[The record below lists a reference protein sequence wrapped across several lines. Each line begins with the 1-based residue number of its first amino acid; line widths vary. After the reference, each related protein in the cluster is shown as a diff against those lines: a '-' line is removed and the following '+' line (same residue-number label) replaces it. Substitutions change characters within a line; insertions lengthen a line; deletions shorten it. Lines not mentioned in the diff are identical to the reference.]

1 MTDAALPTSTSTAGP
16 PEVLPTS
23 RDEPPPVP
31 GGETLAR
38 QVVRD
43 VLRRVTARL
52 GLAWIV
58 VLMLCAVFAPFL
70 CNTHPLLMKA
80 NGHWSSPLL
89 HHLTP
94 ADVTL
99 QVAFW
104 SALVL
109 LCLRRFS
116 RRARVLAWGA
126 CLLVASVLCSIFVN
140 PPQIIVYQTYRNE
153 LRAGTIERAIFV
165 PVPYSPDDH
174 QRDKEDARL
183 QAPTRDHWAGTTSD
197 SADLLSNL
205 LHASRI
211 ALSIGFISTGIAVVI
226 GIVVGGLMGYYG
238 GAIDLI
244 GMRLVEIFDAIPTL
258 LLLLI
263 FVAVFTPNLYIMM
276 AIIGLTTWVG
286 YAYFIRAEFL
296 SLRDRDF
303 VQAAR
308 AAGLPVWRI
317 LFRHMLPNGV
327 TPLIVSASFGVAS
340 AILYESTLSFL
351 GIGLVSEASW
361 GNLLEQALGEGGT
374 FYWWI
379 ALYPGLAIF
388 LTVFAYNLIGES
400 LRDALDPKLHGI
412 K

>member
-1 MTDAALPTSTSTAGP
+1 MTEVALPTSTAGP

-23 RDEPPPVP
+23 RDERSGPLP
-31 GGETLAR
+31 GESLTR
-38 QVVRD
+38 QVARS
-43 VLRRVTARL
+43 VLRRTTARL
-52 GLAWIV
+52 GIVWIG
-58 VLMLCAVFAPFL
+58 VLLMCAVFAPFL

-80 NGHWSSPLL
+80 DGQWSSPLL
-89 HHLTP
+89 HNLTP
-94 ADVTL
+94 VDVIL

-104 SALVL
+104 AAIVL
-109 LCLRRFS
+109 LCLRRVSGRS
-116 RRARVLAWGA
+116 RLLIWGA
-126 CLLVASVLCSIFVN
+126 CMLLAIILCPLLIH
-140 PPQIIVYQTYRNE
+140 PPQLVVYETYRNE
-153 LRAGTIERAIFV
+153 RRTGTIEQALYV
-165 PVPYSPDDH
+165 PVHYSPDDH
-174 QRDKEDARL
+174 QRDKQDARL
-183 QAPTRDHWAGTTSD
+183 QAPSREHWAGTTSD

-205 LHASRI
+205 VHAARI

-226 GIVVGGLMGYYG
+226 GIIVGGLMGYYG
-238 GAIDLI
+238 GLIDLV

-400 LRDALDPKLHGI
+400 LRDALDPRLHGI

>member
-1 MTDAALPTSTSTAGP
+1 MTEVQLSMPRSAPQEATQVTGDAP
-16 PEVLPTS
+16 PEVPES
-23 RDEPPPVP
+23 ESFP
-31 GGETLAR
+31 R
-38 QVVRD
+38 QIARD
-43 VLRRVTARL
+43 VLHRLTAWL
-52 GLAWIV
+52 GIVWIV
-58 VLMLCAVFAPFL
+58 VLLLCAVFAPFF

-80 NGHWSSPLL
+80 NGRWSSPLL
-89 HHLTP
+89 QHLAP
-94 ADVTL
+94 ADVIL

-104 SALVL
+104 AAIVLVF
-109 LCLRRFS
+109 LRRVS
-116 RRARVLAWGA
+116 VPRRVLAWGA
-126 CLLVASVLCSIFVN
+126 CLVLA
-140 PPQIIVYQTYRNE
+140 IIVCPMVIRPPRIVVYETYRNE
-153 LRAGTIERAIFV
+153 QRTGIIERAIHA

-174 QRDKEDARL
+174 QRDKEDVRL
-183 QAPTRDHWAGTTSD
+183 QPPSREHWAGTTSD

-226 GIVVGGLMGYYG
+226 GIIVGGLMGYYG

-244 GMRLVEIFDAIPTL
+244 GMRLVEVFDAIPTL

-276 AIIGLTTWVG
+276 AIIGLTSWVG

-308 AAGLPVWRI
+308 AAGLPVSRI

-400 LRDALDPKLHGI
+400 LRDALDPKTRQN
-412 K
+412 

>member
-1 MTDAALPTSTSTAGP
+1 MTEVTLPTSTAGP

-23 RDEPPPVP
+23 RDEPPKP
-31 GGETLAR
+31 LAGASLTR
-38 QVVRD
+38 QVARD
-43 VLRRVTARL
+43 VLRRFTARL
-52 GLAWIV
+52 GIAWIGI
-58 VLMLCAVFAPFL
+58 LTLCAVFAPFL

-94 ADVTL
+94 TDVTL

-104 SALVL
+104 SGIVL
-109 LCLRRFS
+109 LCLRRVS
-116 RRARVLAWGA
+116 VRTRLLAWGA
-126 CLLVASVLCSIFVN
+126 CLLIAIILSSLFVH
-140 PPQIIVYQTYRNE
+140 PPEIIVYETYRNNQ
-153 LRAGTIERAIFV
+153 RAGIIERAIYA

-183 QAPTRDHWAGTTSD
+183 QAPSRDHWAGTTSD

-205 LHASRI
+205 LHASRV
-211 ALSIGFISTGIAVVI
+211 ALSIGFISAGIAVVI
-226 GIVVGGLMGYYG
+226 GIIIGGLMGYYG